1 MWSRRTWAAVA
12 LALGLDWT
20 AAAAPQGLRPFPK
33 PIRKAPLRDNLV
45 DRLMHMTP
53 DEQRDFMRNSPRF
66 HRLPPRQQEIIQRRL
81 EEFNKLPPTQ
91 REALRERYELFQQL
105 PPEKQDR
112 ARALFRQWNQ
122 QPADRRPELRKEL
135 RQLREA
141 TPEERKLRLE
151 SEEFRNRFSEE
162 EREILRGLVELGTE
176 PRP

>member
-1 MWSRRTWAAVA
+1 MFARATCVTA
-12 LALGLDWT
+12 LTLGLAWT
-20 AAAAPQGLRPFPK
+20 AGAAPQGLRPFPNAG
-33 PIRKAPLRDNLV
+33 RKAPLRDNLV

-53 DEQRDFMRNSPRF
+53 DEQRDFMRNNPRF
-66 HRLPPRQQEIIQRRL
+66 HRLPPRQQQSIQRRL
-81 EEFNKLPPTQ
+81 EEFNKMPPAK

-141 TPEERKLRLE
+141 TAEERKLRLE

-162 EREILRGLVELGTE
+162 ERDILQGLVELGTFAF
-176 PRP
+176 